1 MIFYLFILNVNF
13 LLIPAINE
21 VHLKERLNPA
31 NKILI
36 IFTLIFFYYMPI
48 LLEGYVFKLLKRLQN
63 FKNILITVIFFI
75 ILAFFFSYSFDYTGG
90 GIFFK
95 LSHIL
100 FKNDYFF
107 LIISLVSMLFISQVF
122 TINFNNILLF
132 LILIIS
138 NPHLTIYHKYYDPLL
153 MVLFFTLFQYN
164 FDIKKI
170 INTKLVINFYSFG
183 IFFLIVNYL
192 RSAF

>member
-1 MIFYLFILNVNF
+1 M
-13 LLIPAINE
+13 
-21 VHLKERLNPA
+21 
-31 NKILI
+31 
-36 IFTLIFFYYMPI
+36 
-48 LLEGYVFKLLKRLQN
+48 
-63 FKNILITVIFFI
+63 
-75 ILAFFFSYSFDYTGG
+75 
-90 GIFFK
+90 
-95 LSHIL
+95 
-100 FKNDYFF
+100 
-107 LIISLVSMLFISQVF
+107 SLVSMLFISRVF

-153 MVLFFTLFQYN
+153 MILFFTLFQYN

-170 INTKLVINFYSFG
+170 INTKLVINFYSFS